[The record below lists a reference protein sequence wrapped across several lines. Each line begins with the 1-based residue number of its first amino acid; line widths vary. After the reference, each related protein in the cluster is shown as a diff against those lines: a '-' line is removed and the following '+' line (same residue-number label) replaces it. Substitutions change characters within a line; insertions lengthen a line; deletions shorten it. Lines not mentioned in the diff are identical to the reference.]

1 MEKTVDL
8 VIEETKMNIAQ
19 VINASN
25 LPMCI
30 VTMILKDLYTDCKSL
45 SSEQLIQHQ
54 MEYKKAQEEA
64 QGKEQLDKTKKE
76 SESFL

>member
-76 SESFL
+76 SE

>member
-8 VIEETKMNIAQ
+8 VIEETKMNIVQ
-19 VINASN
+19 IINASN

-64 QGKEQLDKTKKE
+64 QKKEQSDKIK
-76 SESFL
+76 SE

>member
-25 LPMCI
+25 LPICI

-76 SESFL
+76 SE

>member
-19 VINASN
+19 AINASN

-76 SESFL
+76 SE

>member
-64 QGKEQLDKTKKE
+64 QGKEQSDKIK
-76 SESFL
+76 SE

>member
-64 QGKEQLDKTKKE
+64 QWKEQLDKTKKE
-76 SESFL
+76 SE

>member
-54 MEYKKAQEEA
+54 MEYKKVQEEA
-64 QGKEQLDKTKKE
+64 QKKEQLDKTKKE
-76 SESFL
+76 SE

>member
-64 QGKEQLDKTKKE
+64 QGKEQLDKIKKE
-76 SESFL
+76 SE

>member
-64 QGKEQLDKTKKE
+64 QKKEQLDKTKKE
-76 SESFL
+76 SE

>member
-19 VINASN
+19 VINTSN

-64 QGKEQLDKTKKE
+64 QEKEQLNKTKKE
-76 SESFL
+76 SE

>member
-19 VINASN
+19 VINTSN

-64 QGKEQLDKTKKE
+64 QEKEQLDKTKKE
-76 SESFL
+76 SE